1 MRVKPEGDLQ
11 ISTSEIP
18 EFRLFNYYYYFKIT
32 ARIKG
37 GKIEIF
43 IMMINN

>member
-1 MRVKPEGDLQ
+1 MRIKSEGDLQ

-37 GKIEIF
+37 GKIEKV